1 MSVISGFVIAVVA
14 GWLVPDA
21 RRAAV
26 AAAVPWLVVVAA
38 QTWGLA
44 LGYGTSP
51 PSTVTQMPDL
61 ISYWAVQAV
70 FLAIAVG
77 IAAELGALR
86 SGHVEL
92 GNRFAVA
99 LATLVPAAVVFGGG
113 YLLLASPHQ
122 HADEGAPPVQGLV
135 GMALS
140 VLTLAVLTGMV
151 VRRRRAGSR
160 AARAGVPV
168 TGVSG

>member
-1 MSVISGFVIAVVA
+1 MSVITGFVIAVVA

-26 AAAVPWLVVVAA
+26 TAAIPWLVVVAA

-51 PSTVTQMPDL
+51 PSTVTRMPDL
-61 ISYWAVQAV
+61 ISYWAVQTV

-77 IAAELGALR
+77 IAAELGTLL
-86 SGHVEL
+86 SGRAAPKRRFRL
-92 GNRFAVA
+92 GTAM
-99 LATLVPAAVVFGGG
+99 LTSAAVLFAGG
-113 YLLLASPHQ
+113 YLLMSSPHR
-122 HADEGAPPVQGLV
+122 HTGEGAPPIYGLV

-140 VLTLAVLTGMV
+140 LATLTVLTILV
-151 VRRRRAGSR
+151 VRRGLRAR
-160 AARAGVPV
+160 AAV
-168 TGVSG
+168 